1 MFLPYE
7 AAAAI
12 CGTKQPP
19 PSHRATH
26 NPLYLHPPPG
36 LPFSVILKPLIG
48 NVNIFPPSSL
58 LLFFCNLYMRLTLK
72 KRGRE
77 ATFSIKLNMG
87 VFCSFLSRDFT
98 AFEFLSI
105 AYTSFSLPFYQPL
118 FLLDAIFSPFSL
130 SLTLPAYFCNF
141 IISSIPSPDN
151 SAPEYGQRGGGFFSG
166 KTPEHLKRFRNQQK
180 DKRIACSLYSH
191 YLQTLVNSYLGYYLL
206 SVTLN
211 ICFI

>member
-118 FLLDAIFSPFSL
+118 FLLDAIFFPFL
-130 SLTLPAYFCNF
+130 SLTH
-141 IISSIPSPDN
+141 SSCLLLQFYYKLHSFTWQF
-151 SAPEYGQRGGGFFSG
+151 SARVWTERWGVFLRKDSG
-166 KTPEHLKRFRNQQK
+166 TLEAIQKPTKRQK
-180 DKRIACSLYSH
+180 NC
-191 YLQTLVNSYLGYYLL
+191 LQSVFTLFAN
-206 SVTLN
+206 TR
-211 ICFI
+211 